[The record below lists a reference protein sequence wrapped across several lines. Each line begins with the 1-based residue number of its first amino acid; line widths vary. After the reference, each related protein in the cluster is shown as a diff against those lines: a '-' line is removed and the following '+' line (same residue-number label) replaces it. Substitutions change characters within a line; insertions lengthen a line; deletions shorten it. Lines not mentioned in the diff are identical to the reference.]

1 MLPLNMGAHSKIG
14 VDVKDTEIE
23 TALWWGEI
31 ELKGF
36 GIFREENVCVCVC
49 IYIYIDIYSSMRE
62 TESSVLWKWQLLQ
75 SQSSVT
81 NQG

>member
-1 MLPLNMGAHSKIG
+1 MLSLNMGPHSKIG

-36 GIFREENVCVCVC
+36 GTFREENTCVSV
-49 IYIYIDIYSSMRE
+49 YISI
-62 TESSVLWKWQLLQ
+62 
-75 SQSSVT
+75 
-81 NQG
+81 

>member
-1 MLPLNMGAHSKIG
+1 MLSLNMGPHSRIG

-36 GIFREENVCVCVC
+36 GILREENTCMCVCVC
-49 IYIYIDIYSSMRE
+49 IYIYIDIYI
-62 TESSVLWKWQLLQ
+62 
-75 SQSSVT
+75 
-81 NQG
+81 

>member
-1 MLPLNMGAHSKIG
+1 MLPLNMGAHSKTG

-36 GIFREENVCVCVC
+36 GIFREENVCVCL
-49 IYIYIDIYSSMRE
+49 YIYLYRYI
-62 TESSVLWKWQLLQ
+62 
-75 SQSSVT
+75 
-81 NQG
+81 